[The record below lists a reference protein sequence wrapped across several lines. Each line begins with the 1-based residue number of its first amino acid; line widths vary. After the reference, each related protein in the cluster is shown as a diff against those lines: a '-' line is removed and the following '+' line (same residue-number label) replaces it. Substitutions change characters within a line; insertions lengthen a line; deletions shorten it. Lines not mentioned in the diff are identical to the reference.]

1 MSVTKRSHSIGDF
14 RHRIVLL
21 YRKNIENID
30 GYIEEVD
37 QEIASVWAK
46 IEPTSGFLRDN
57 QDLWHNLKTQKI
69 DGMFKIIMR
78 NNDNRIDRHAYL
90 NALRWNHKI
99 LDILIPFQIYENGKW
114 IEGIAVEYRKG
125 SENG

>member
-37 QEIASVWAK
+37 YEIACVWAK
-46 IEPTSGFLRDN
+46 IEPISGFFRDN
-57 QDLWHNLKTQKI
+57 QDLWHSLKTQKI